1 METNMKSTTKAR
13 GAAIP
18 LTLAAAE
25 QSVAPQAI
33 RIGHHHE
40 RGALVNPSRIATL
53 LCWLTALALPG
64 CSTNPAVPAGG
75 SVQDFARSL
84 DGKKYSFDLSGS
96 ILVPSMSGVLATG
109 QRIPK
114 GLLVALAPAQEHCAK
129 AGGESSFT
137 KLQAVGEAQL
147 PLRLQ
152 CQRGAAALWA
162 LDLTYRDVGKEPGEG
177 ASGRKTLLYLNM
189 TVRTQLL
196 PADQFAAR
204 LHEEDAQAQQH
215 DKAAAAERERQAA
228 LERERQQ
235 LTKDKEA
242 EAQRVVAQW
251 PARVAEFRARL
262 KAGDRFKW
270 ASPPSTAWGGPFV
283 GMVVRVEGAL
293 VFVQFENLTIAGQQ
307 TRYVARDQ
315 LDPFDGPTPQGRYEI
330 K

>member
-1 METNMKSTTKAR
+1 M
-13 GAAIP
+13 
-18 LTLAAAE
+18 
-25 QSVAPQAI
+25 
-33 RIGHHHE
+33 
-40 RGALVNPSRIATL
+40 NPSRIAPL
-53 LCWLTALALPG
+53 LYWLAALVLPG
-64 CSTNPAVPAGG
+64 CSTNPAVSAGG
-75 SVQDFARSL
+75 SIQDFARSL

-96 ILVPSMSGVLATG
+96 ILVPSMSGALATG

-114 GLLVALAPAQEHCAK
+114 GLLVTLAPAQEHCTRD
-129 AGGESSFT
+129 GGESSFT

-152 CQRGAAALWA
+152 CQRGATPLWA
-162 LDLTYRDVGKEPGEG
+162 LNLIYRDVSKEPGEG
-177 ASGRKTLLYLNM
+177 ADGRKTLLFLNI

-204 LHEEDAQAQQH
+204 LRDEEVQAQEREQ
-215 DKAAAAERERQAA
+215 AAEAQRQRQAA

-235 LTKDKEA
+235 LVKDMEA
-242 EAQRVVAQW
+242 EAQRVATNW

-283 GMVVRVEGAL
+283 GLVVRVEGAL
-293 VFVQFENLTIAGQQ
+293 AFVQFENLTIGGQQ

-315 LDPFDGPTPQGRYEI
+315 LDPFDGPTPQRRYEV